1 MAESVARVA
10 RYEIEL
16 NDPLVNLNVPGL
28 LVQNDKLAD
37 TVVLAVTKG
46 GQAATL
52 TGATAFGEFERPVD
66 GAKIRCAGTVSG
78 GTITIPLLDQCY
90 KYAGSFVL
98 IIRCNDGSRERSL
111 MRLSGYVERGGDGV
125 IIDPSGSIP
134 SYGDLEQAIA
144 NCNAAA
150 AAATAAKN
158 ELLQAKADGEF
169 TGPQGPQGPTGPQGA
184 TGPQGETGATPNLT
198 MGTVTTGAPGTQAS
212 ASFSGTAEEPMLN
225 LVIPRGADGS
235 GSVSTVDGVQPASG
249 DVPLGAVRYSEA
261 QSLTDGQ
268 KTQAR
273 GNIGAAK
280 DAPMTGAAADAA
292 GAAGL
297 VPAPAAGDEKK
308 ALLGDGTWGNVAS
321 TGVHVGDTAPTDED
335 ANVWIDPSE
344 TASGYRAAARNLLD
358 NSDFTD
364 PVNQRGGTSGAI
376 TAWTY
381 FIDRWQATDAALTY
395 SIGADGIHLTAGE
408 AWMAQ
413 NVQSSEAKAGR
424 TYTFAVGLSDGTFTL
439 CTGALPAGETS
450 WTEFAGGNDDNCY
463 VRMAK
468 ITGAVISCSF
478 KPKKAVV
485 ATWAAL
491 YEGTYT
497 ADTLP
502 PYVPKGYAAELAE
515 CMRYAIV
522 LPNQMRIRA
531 ATISNNTLEVFV
543 PLPMLMRSGG
553 SPSLQGA
560 DFAVVTMAGDVQSGF
575 TFSVISV
582 GTNGFTMRATKT
594 SHGLSDADIRTTA
607 STVVSRDL

>member
-158 ELLQAKADGEF
+158 ELLQAKEDGEF

-184 TGPQGETGATPNLT
+184 AGPQGATGATPNLT
-198 MGTVTTGAPGTQAS
+198 MGTVTTGTPGTQAS
-212 ASFSGTAEEPMLN
+212 ASFTGTAEEPVLN

-364 PVNQRGGTSGAI
+364 PVNQRGGTSGTI

-381 FIDRWQATDAALTY
+381 FVDRWQATDATLTY

-450 WTEFAGGNDDNCY
+450 WTEFAGENDDNCY

-485 ATWAAL
+485 ATWAVL

-553 SPSLQGA
+553 FPSLQGA
-560 DFAVVTMAGDVQSGF
+560 DFAVVTMTGDVQSGF
-575 TFSVISV
+575 AYSVVSI